1 MKLHE
6 LDTLKQQDKAAQ
18 VLEQRLGQSVSFSN
32 LSLRESRHM
41 LLRVRGLIN
50 EHRASAASHSSERDP
65 AYLKLIMLES
75 GLKGRL
81 KEGYPP
87 VAMPSDEKYTQ
98 ALSRVYGQSI
108 LRNPKFP
115 DLLARLK
122 RATPNERELDIII
135 KTGTLPNHL
144 EEVAPIMPGQAP
156 VAGQPAAGTM
166 PAAGTVA
173 AKPGQPAAAPVN
185 LKDPKLVA
193 ATKKA
198 QSGQTLNP
206 QEKEMMAAAGAAA
219 VAMQK
224 ESQQARRRLRESEI
238 QQAQVVLAAQDM
250 VDQIQKMLEQISA
263 MQFKDLPALTDS
275 IKNDMGVDQAT
286 AYQSAAAAAL
296 TQLLAGVQQG
306 KTALEGAQGT
316 LTGQAPVVPGEEPGA
331 DLNAEPGADIDADI
345 DVDAEIAPADEEEPT
360 PLGAPEAL
368 GRERRVAEAKK
379 GKKPDF
385 LDVDKDGNKKE
396 PFKKAVADKKAGV
409 DESMDQPM
417 SKILAKGYT
426 SSQEHGDKQPR
437 MSAKEKAAAI
447 AARDARDAAD
457 MKKHFAKSDA
467 KMKAAAKKK

>member
-6 LDTLKQQDKAAQ
+6 LDALKQQDKAAQ
-18 VLEQRLGQSVSFSN
+18 VLEQRLGHTVSFAN

-50 EHRASAASHSSERDP
+50 EHRSSAASHSSERDP
-65 AYLKLIMLES
+65 AYLKLLMLES

-81 KEGYPP
+81 KENTAPP
-87 VAMPSDEKYTQ
+87 IVLPSDQKYTQ
-98 ALSRVYGQSI
+98 ALVRVYGQAI
-108 LRNPKFP
+108 LKNPKFP

-122 RATPNERELDIII
+122 RATPNERDLDVVI

-144 EEVAPIMPGQAP
+144 EEVAPA
-156 VAGQPAAGTM
+156 VLGQPAAGAVPIDT
-166 PAAGTVA
+166 
-173 AKPGQPAAAPVN
+173 
-185 LKDPKLVA
+185 KDPKVQA
-193 ATKKA
+193 AMKKS

-206 QEKEMMAAAGAAA
+206 EEQKLVGAVAAS
-219 VAMQK
+219 AMQK
-224 ESQQARRRLRESEI
+224 ESLQARRRLRESEI

-250 VDQIQKMLEQISA
+250 VDQVQKMLEQISA

-296 TQLLAGVQQG
+296 TQLLQSVQTG

-316 LTGQAPVVPGEEPGA
+316 LTGQAPVVPGADMDADVGA
-331 DLNAEPGADIDADI
+331 DLNAEPDMDAEL
-345 DVDAEIAPADEEEPT
+345 DVDAEVSPAGEEEPT

-385 LDVDKDGNKKE
+385 LD
-396 PFKKAVADKKAGV
+396 
-409 DESMDQPM
+409 QPM
-417 SKILAKGYT
+417 SKIL
-426 SSQEHGDKQPR
+426 D
-437 MSAKEKAAAI
+437 
-447 AARDARDAAD
+447 
-457 MKKHFAKSDA
+457 
-467 KMKAAAKKK
+467 